1 MRKVMILVACAAV
14 LAGGLAWAQDAVEH
28 QRLAQRKLLAYR
40 AARADG
46 IRKLAERIKGLNIT
60 SETTVADFVAESDR
74 IDTAMTAF
82 LTGVREKG
90 DPKYYDDGS
99 CELVMEVTIE
109 TVIINL
115 RSIHDHYYH
124 GDAIEIDDFDEM
136 TLTNE
141 RKVLTET
148 GMGVM
153 PEEEEMIDVDSDVG
167 SADSRA
173 YLVGPAGDFWDAHC
187 TAQGRLM
194 AVRAAR
200 VEGIR
205 RLAERIGGVVIDSET
220 TVRDFVAQSDYI
232 DLATNTFLRG
242 VRETRVRYHDNEL
255 IVEVEV
261 EVTLRD
267 VLVSVLAWAETEIDG
282 DDVRIEALEEIIVE
296 TRDRVLSE
304 TGMGVP
310 PERYL
315 KGDTDA
321 VVGVIGMITAPPG
334 WVHDIHRAVGMAA
347 IDEDMDN
354 EAQARLMAF
363 RAAELDARRKLA
375 EELGGLFIESD
386 TTVQDFVTENDTI
399 RTRMLAYMQGARVLD
414 DTKEVLSDG
423 SVEITVEIELYPL
436 WRLIV
441 VNR

>member
-1 MRKVMILVACAAV
+1 MILVACAAV
-14 LAGGLAWAQDAVEH
+14 LAGGLAWADDAVSLQH
-28 QRLAQRKLLAYR
+28 QAQQKLLAYR

-82 LTGVREKG
+82 LTGLREKG
-90 DPKYYDDGS
+90 DPKYYDDGT
-99 CELVMEVTIE
+99 CEVVMEVTIE
-109 TVIINL
+109 TVIMDL
-115 RSIHDHYYH
+115 KSIHDHYYH
-124 GDAIEIDDFDEM
+124 GDAIKIDDFDEM

-153 PEEEEMIDVDSDVG
+153 PEEEKMVDVDSDVG
-167 SADSRA
+167 SVDSRA

-187 TAQGRLM
+187 TARGRLM

-200 VEGIR
+200 VDGIR

-220 TVRDFVAQSDYI
+220 TVRDFVAESDYI

-267 VLVSVLAWAETEIDG
+267 VLVSVLAWVETEMDEG
-282 DDVRIEALEEIIVE
+282 DVRIEALEEVIVE

-310 PERYL
+310 PEKYL
-315 KGDTDA
+315 KGDTEE
-321 VVGVIGMITAPPG
+321 VIGVIGMVSAPPD

-354 EAQARLMAF
+354 EAQARLMAY

-375 EELGGLFIESD
+375 EELGGLLIESD
-386 TTVQDFVTENDTI
+386 TTVQDFVTQNDTI
-399 RTRMLAYMQGARVLD
+399 RTRMLAFMQGAHVLD
-414 DTKEVLSDG
+414 ASKKVLSDG
-423 SVEITVEIELYPL
+423 SVEITVEIDLYPL

-441 VNR
+441 ANR